1 MLLAMFL
8 IMMSLMMMTQAS
20 CEADVL
26 SCYYLDALNK
36 TEAVLLVTIFS
47 NRGHH
52 HHHHH
57 PNLNSQ
63 VAFDDPESMF
73 EATITAELRGAII
86 VPQNFSHRF

>member
-36 TEAVLLVTIFS
+36 TEAVLLVTI
-47 NRGHH
+47 NLG
-52 HHHHH
+52 HHH

>member
-36 TEAVLLVTIFS
+36 TEAVLLVTI
-47 NRGHH
+47 NLG
-52 HHHHH
+52 HHH
-57 PNLNSQ
+57 PNLNPQ